1 MEKTKQRLAGD
12 THSGA
17 GLLRRMA
24 AAVVSVVLLV
34 TGLSL
39 HSVVNA
45 ETSLPVLETDVTQGT
60 SDTTLVGIPGTY
72 IQQISEALELI
83 NSYRK
88 EACDNGYPNPSTGAA
103 LTSSDYVPIQWSD
116 DLEYIARIRAAESSQ
131 TMGHVRTNGN
141 SCFNIYSPNGMRS
154 FGECLAWNYS
164 KNVLDGIEQWYE
176 EKSDYLNNTGGV
188 TGHYTSMIDPKN
200 TRVGIGTFYTKLARY
215 PNTTCAEYNSVG
227 SGNSLD
233 FTYGDC
239 VQKIEVKT
247 ADLTF
252 QPKGLEE
259 MTVGETQT
267 LELEMSYQ
275 QKKGFLA
282 EEPISASWRSS
293 DSSVLTVSGN
303 TVTAV
308 SAGTASVIASVNGTD
323 YAAEVTVKEAS
334 QTTTRPELTDD
345 ELFQ

>member
-60 SDTTLVGIPGTY
+60 SNTTLVGIPGTY

-164 KNVLDGIEQWYE
+164 KNVLDGIRIPPVRSIILSVPEIPW
-176 EKSDYLNNTGGV
+176 
-188 TGHYTSMIDPKN
+188 TSPM
-200 TRVGIGTFYTKLARY
+200 GTVCR
-215 PNTTCAEYNSVG
+215 
-227 SGNSLD
+227 
-233 FTYGDC
+233 
-239 VQKIEVKT
+239 
-247 ADLTF
+247 
-252 QPKGLEE
+252 
-259 MTVGETQT
+259 
-267 LELEMSYQ
+267 
-275 QKKGFLA
+275 
-282 EEPISASWRSS
+282 RS
-293 DSSVLTVSGN
+293 
-303 TVTAV
+303 
-308 SAGTASVIASVNGTD
+308 
-323 YAAEVTVKEAS
+323 
-334 QTTTRPELTDD
+334 R
-345 ELFQ
+345 

>member
-247 ADLTF
+247 AGTGNVLSAE
-252 QPKGLEE
+252 KGIPCGRTDFGKLA
-259 MTVGETQT
+259 
-267 LELEMSYQ
+267 LFR
-275 QKKGFLA
+275 FLCFDGQRQYRDGSIRRHCICYRIGKRYRLCRRSDR
-282 EEPISASWRSS
+282 ERGIS
-293 DSSVLTVSGN
+293 DDN
-303 TVTAV
+303 TP
-308 SAGTASVIASVNGTD
+308 GTD
-323 YAAEVTVKEAS
+323 G
-334 QTTTRPELTDD
+334 
-345 ELFQ
+345 

>member
-24 AAVVSVVLLV
+24 AAGVRGSAGHRAVAAQRGKCGNHPACAGDRRDPRHIGHHAGGH
-34 TGLSL
+34 TGY
-39 HSVVNA
+39 V
-45 ETSLPVLETDVTQGT
+45 
-60 SDTTLVGIPGTY
+60 Y
-72 IQQISEALELI
+72 QQISEALELI

-103 LTSSDYVPIQWSD
+103 LTSRTMPIQWSD

-164 KNVLDGIEQWYE
+164 KNVLDGIERGIE

-188 TGHYTSMIDPKN
+188 TGHYTSMIDRKTPG
-200 TRVGIGTFYTKLARY
+200 RHRHILSKLARY

-227 SGNSLD
+227 SGNSW
-233 FTYGDC
+233 TSPMG
-239 VQKIEVKT
+239 
-247 ADLTF
+247 
-252 QPKGLEE
+252 
-259 MTVGETQT
+259 TVCR
-267 LELEMSYQ
+267 
-275 QKKGFLA
+275 
-282 EEPISASWRSS
+282 RS
-293 DSSVLTVSGN
+293 
-303 TVTAV
+303 
-308 SAGTASVIASVNGTD
+308 
-323 YAAEVTVKEAS
+323 
-334 QTTTRPELTDD
+334 R
-345 ELFQ
+345 